1 MTRLNLVS
9 RFFLIS
15 SEKSD
20 SEDSSSSSSCSPQLM
35 LKLSSFSKMMSELLS
50 DGTSA
55 WGVVMQVPV
64 NFSNSWASVVLLGVS
79 SKILVLLDLRCVVR
93 NAGVLGSFL
102 DLVILAG
109 VSFTTYSVALAV
121 AVADA
126 DYFCLILSQ
135 DF

>member
-1 MTRLNLVS
+1 MTRFNLVS

-20 SEDSSSSSSCSPQLM
+20 SEDSSSSSCSPQLM
-35 LKLSSFSKMMSELLS
+35 LKLSSFSKMMFELLS

-102 DLVILAG
+102 DLVIFAG
-109 VSFTTYSVALAV
+109 VSFTTYSVAVAV
-121 AVADA
+121 AVADSG
-126 DYFCLILSQ
+126 YFFLILSQ